1 MTDPRPAPYPA
12 DTRAKGWR
20 FELEYE
26 RIEQSDTWAIAEEVQ
41 MAQHALLFMWLAAW
55 RQVPCGSLP
64 ADETMIRAKCRIP
77 PKLWAGLRDVLMR
90 GWWLADDGRLYH
102 DTIAER
108 VQQMLDSRGVDRTR
122 QDARQKMLE
131 KVRERDGRACVYC
144 AHTKYLTLDHLLPI
158 SRGGDN
164 DERNLAMACR
174 PCNSKKGART
184 PDEAGMTLENK
195 TAMARWLDYMAD
207 RADPQK
213 TKVIG
218 VSPLEKS
225 GEVERDDTGTGT
237 GTIEEPKSLLPQAPA
252 FPAENRPAEPPQLSL
267 VEATKPRPKTVPDC
281 PHQAVLALWAEVLP
295 AMPQHNAGMWGGT
308 RADHLRARWRETAV
322 AEKWETETDGLAYM
336 RRLFGYVGRSA
347 FLTGRSKGGGDRPPF
362 VAELAWIVNPQN
374 WAKVHEGKYHTDAA

>member
-1 MTDPRPAPYPA
+1 MTSPRPAPYPA

-55 RQVPCGSLP
+55 KQEPCGSFP
-64 ADETMIRAKCRIP
+64 NDEAVIRTKCRVP
-77 PKLWAGLRDVLMR
+77 PKLWPTLRAVLLR

-102 DTIAER
+102 PTITARVLEMLEYRRKTAER
-108 VQQMLDSRGVDRTR
+108 VAKHKEAKRSERAGNALPTEQQQV
-122 QDARQKMLE
+122 K
-131 KVRERDGRACVYC
+131 
-144 AHTKYLTLDHLLPI
+144 
-158 SRGGDN
+158 N
-164 DERNLAMACR
+164 
-174 PCNSKKGART
+174 
-184 PDEAGMTLENK
+184 
-195 TAMARWLDYMAD
+195 
-207 RADPQK
+207 
-213 TKVIG
+213 
-218 VSPLEKS
+218 
-225 GEVERDDTGTGT
+225 DTGTGT